1 MLIFKRAT
9 PYWTTIGSLVLLW
22 LGIALPTDWWIWS
35 IGLALLPMIVIII
48 MRQPH
53 WRYEYL
59 GLTLPMV
66 ILVLGGYTFL
76 LIQEQW
82 LIQWLVVLVTGTF
95 FFLFQ
100 KNLSVFLFQPAHY
113 IPFSLE
119 HISMYSTVLASFYVY
134 VSLFI
139 FSILRL
145 TRLRY
150 MFIAALLLSALMIWQ
165 TFWMQKIPWVKAR
178 LFVLVLSIVLT
189 EVVVALYYWPV
200 SFFVS
205 GITMTLLL
213 YVLLHLSRHHLTN
226 TLTRQLV
233 VRYCGIGS
241 LALVLLL
248 VTADWYYH

>member
-1 MLIFKRAT
+1 
-9 PYWTTIGSLVLLW
+9 
-22 LGIALPTDWWIWS
+22 
-35 IGLALLPMIVIII
+35 
-48 MRQPH
+48 
-53 WRYEYL
+53 
-59 GLTLPMV
+59 
-66 ILVLGGYTFL
+66 
-76 LIQEQW
+76 
-82 LIQWLVVLVTGTF
+82 
-95 FFLFQ
+95 
-100 KNLSVFLFQPAHY
+100 
-113 IPFSLE
+113 
-119 HISMYSTVLASFYVY
+119 
-134 VSLFI
+134 
-139 FSILRL
+139 
-145 TRLRY
+145 
-150 MFIAALLLSALMIWQ
+150 MFIAALILSALMIWQ